1 MYLQALAGGAF
12 PIPEALMSNL
22 FVYYAKEDPWQ
33 DDLDGNHGL
42 PVLLARRSGEPGSEA
57 RWVGI
62 RGDWEPFPDLFERL
76 MGGDWWDRIPEER
89 ARQYFDAAA
98 FAGGPIEDPLPDEEW
113 ERLIQDYHQ
122 RQQAQA
128 LYQP

>member
-1 MYLQALAGGAF
+1 MNTQALAGGPF
-12 PIPEALMSNL
+12 PIPEALMSTS

-57 RWVGI
+57 RWGGI
-62 RGDWEPFPDLFERL
+62 RGAWEPFPDLFERL
-76 MGGDWWDRIPEER
+76 MGGDWWDQISEQR

-98 FAGGPIEDPLPDEEW
+98 FAGGPIEEPLPEEEW

-122 RQQAQA
+122 RRQAQS
-128 LYQP
+128 QP

>member
-1 MYLQALAGGAF
+1 MNLQALAGGPF
-12 PIPEALMSNL
+12 PTQEALMNTS
-22 FVYYAKEDPWQ
+22 FVYYAKEDHRQ

-62 RGDWEPFPDLFERL
+62 RGAWEPFPDLFERL
-76 MGGDWWDRIPEER
+76 MGGDWWDQIPEQR

-98 FAGGPIEDPLPDEEW
+98 FDGGPIEEPLPEEEW
-113 ERLIQDYHQ
+113 ERLIQDHHQ
-122 RQQAQA
+122 RRQAQS
-128 LYQP
+128 QP